1 MLIRT
6 DAVISAPLL
15 HCIMKYF
22 LLLFL
27 LFGAGP
33 GLVAQN
39 KSPLRLA
46 VIGLTHTHVH
56 WIFNSEQRGD
66 ITIVGIVE
74 PNTELAKR
82 YADQYQ
88 FPLQKVY
95 NSINEL
101 LKEKQPEAAAAF
113 GTIAEHLNVVKA
125 FAPFGIHVMVEKP
138 LSISLKEAS
147 EMQQLA
153 TKHKI
158 HLLVNYETTWY
169 PTVHKANE
177 WLHSDSIGKFVQ
189 LVVRDG
195 HRGPKEIGINQEF
208 LNWLTDPVQN
218 GGGAIT
224 DFGCYGANIA
234 TWLLKGKRPLTVTAV
249 TQQLQPQNNPLVD
262 DEATILLTYDSG
274 KVTIQPSWNWP
285 IGRKDMEL
293 YGRRG
298 VIYADNRNDLR
309 IRMAKGYDGFT
320 ETVLKLPEQASPYDD
335 PFSYFKAVI
344 RKEIVMQP
352 YDLSSFEN
360 NLIVMEILD
369 AARRS
374 AKTGK
379 TIRLK

>member
-1 MLIRT
+1 
-6 DAVISAPLL
+6 
-15 HCIMKYF
+15 MKQF
-22 LLLFL
+22 LLLL
-27 LFGAGP
+27 LLLGAGP
-33 GLVAQN
+33 GLVAQE
-39 KSPLRLA
+39 KSPLRIA

-56 WIFNSEQRGD
+56 WIFNSEKRGD

-74 PNTELAKR
+74 TNTELAKR
-82 YADQYQ
+82 YADQYK
-88 FPLQKVY
+88 FPMQKVY
-95 NSINEL
+95 NSINAL
-101 LKEKQPEAAAAF
+101 LQEQQPEAAAAF

-125 FAPFGIHVMVEKP
+125 FAPLGIHVMVEKP
-138 LSISLKEAS
+138 LSISLKEAN

-169 PTVHKANE
+169 PTVHKTYE
-177 WLHSDSIGKFVQ
+177 LLQSDSIGRFVQ

-262 DEATILLTYDSG
+262 DEATILLTYDDG

-320 ETVLKLPEQASPYDD
+320 ETVLTLPEQASPYDD

-344 RKEIVMQP
+344 RKEITMQP

-379 TIRLK
+379 TIRLR